1 MPITLVEVVHSRTCC
16 GGTRISDKMSGSD
29 RTRDS
34 DKTSGS
40 DRTRGSD
47 GTMGSNRI
55 SVNGGTMGSGR
66 NIIVS
71 AAAIYIR

>member
-29 RTRDS
+29 RTR
-34 DKTSGS
+34 
-40 DRTRGSD
+40 GSD

-66 NIIVS
+66 NMIVS